1 MVTAVCSIESII
13 PVCSIYKIKSVSK
26 LQESI
31 RMNEPTIR
39 LPRHADQHKQNL
51 ISTKYAYKHTAC

>member
-1 MVTAVCSIESII
+1 MIMVTAVCSIESII

-39 LPRHADQHKQNL
+39 LPPRERVGWSPSRGHDF
-51 ISTKYAYKHTAC
+51 IRI